1 MSVRIDKWLWATR
14 FFKTRA
20 LAKKHVESGK
30 VKVNGQ
36 KTKPSRLLNLNDVL
50 EINKEDLNWVVE
62 VLQLIEKRVS
72 AKLAAEAYEETP
84 ESIQAR
90 NDAVL
95 EKKLVYSSTPKPPKH
110 PDKKSRRQLI
120 RIKHNQSQ

>member
-30 VKVNGQ
+30 IKVNGQ
-36 KTKPSRLLNLNDVL
+36 KTKPSRLLNLNDEL
-50 EINKEDLNWVVE
+50 EINKEDLKWVVE
-62 VLQLIEKRVS
+62 ILQLIEKRVS

-84 ESIQAR
+84 ESIKAR
-90 NDAVL
+90 NDALV
-95 EKKLVYSSTPKPPKH
+95 EKNWFIHQLPNHSNIPI
-110 PDKKSRRQLI
+110 KSQDV
-120 RIKHNQSQ
+120 N